1 MKKPKLSMPTILTAI
16 ALVSAIGGGAY
27 TLDDRWAR
35 KPWVEEQFVQVQG
48 QYASMRLNQVDT
60 QIVQL
65 EAEARRRPLSLIERD
80 LLARLYR
87 ERKVLL
93 CQLRIER
100 C

>member
-1 MKKPKLSMPTILTAI
+1 MKRPKSLTAPILAGI
-16 ALVSAIGGGAY
+16 ALVTAIGGGAWS
-27 TLDDRWAR
+27 LDERWAR

-65 EAEARRRPLSLIERD
+65 EAEFRRRQLSPIERD